1 MPGVVVD
8 EIHEERED
16 SEFKENENSGVH
28 NENLVVNGSPRN
40 GLASQSPRNGGTGYT
55 ENGVAEPSIEEL
67 YDNVCEMQSSEHS
80 PSRQSYGSDGDESRI
95 DSELRHLVGGEMR
108 EVEIMEED
116 EELQKPGNGND
127 DSPYKTPPSGKS
139 KKGSQSQ
146 LESDASG
153 KSSPKGKKEFSC
165 RGLKSQK
172 GTEDTSDSGVENPD
186 LGPFLLKQARDLISS
201 GDNPR
206 RALDLAL
213 RAAKSF

>member
-1 MPGVVVD
+1 MD

-127 DSPYKTPPSGKS
+127 DS
-139 KKGSQSQ
+139 
-146 LESDASG
+146 
-153 KSSPKGKKEFSC
+153 
-165 RGLKSQK
+165 R
-172 GTEDTSDSGVENPD
+172 SDSGSKKE
-186 LGPFLLKQARDLISS
+186 SS
-201 GDNPR
+201 STT
-206 RALDLAL
+206 ALDNSVCNQQNSPVG
-213 RAAKSF
+213 KIKESFSIAVGV